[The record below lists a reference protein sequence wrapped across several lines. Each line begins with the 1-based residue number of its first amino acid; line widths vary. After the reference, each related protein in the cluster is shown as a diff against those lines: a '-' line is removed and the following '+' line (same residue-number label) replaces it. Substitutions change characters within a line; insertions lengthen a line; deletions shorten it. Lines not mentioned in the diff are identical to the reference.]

1 MKNLII
7 LIAILLS
14 SSAIFGQK
22 SSEIVQKG
30 IEVKRFYEQN
40 LEDGDK
46 VFFLDKE
53 EHYDFRGEI
62 VELKE
67 YSNKGKEIKLWMKYK
82 FDDEGNLI
90 EELELN
96 SKGEQKIKFVYKNN
110 KGLRIERNDYDEKNR
125 LIKVKKYEYGYR
137 K

>member
-1 MKNLII
+1 M
-7 LIAILLS
+7 
-14 SSAIFGQK
+14 
-22 SSEIVQKG
+22 
-30 IEVKRFYEQN
+30 
-40 LEDGDK
+40 EDGDK

>member
-1 MKNLII
+1 MKQLII
-7 LIAILLS
+7 LIVIFLS
-14 SSAIFGQK
+14 SFNIFGQK
-22 SSEIVQKG
+22 SGELVQKG

-90 EELELN
+90 EELELDT
-96 SKGEQKIKFVYKNN
+96 KGEQKIRFTYKYS

>member
-14 SSAIFGQK
+14 QSAIFGQK